1 MFKNYKDCQSNDE
14 IILKSK
20 QQFKSGFHNVYTEQ
34 IHKIALSSND
44 DKRLQTFD
52 KTATYPYGPNG
63 FKVCKI
69 EMLSKYKWS
78 IFMIIQIK
86 TKQNIIQSCRIFQII
101 YTGY

>member
-1 MFKNYKDCQSNDE
+1 MNDNIEHKKAKGTKKYEIKRELMFKNYKDCQSNDE

-52 KTATYPYGPNG
+52 KTTTYPYGTNA
-63 FKVCKI
+63 FRVSET
-69 EMLSKYKWS
+69 EMLNK
-78 IFMIIQIK
+78 I
-86 TKQNIIQSCRIFQII
+86 
-101 YTGY
+101 